1 MATYNYKMGL
11 GNVGSFQTSG
21 MPYVTGNLNL
31 NNEFYGEDDYE
42 KFTFDR
48 VTRYVTIINKGPED
62 LKVAFS
68 KNGIQGSNHLV
79 MWVSSSLTLEMKLT
93 ELYMSGSSNC
103 AIIAGLT
110 GIQATAVN
118 NTGVSPSGSNWS
130 GSLGTLVG

>member
-103 AIIAGLT
+103 AIVAGLT
-110 GIQATAVN
+110 SISAEAID
-118 NTGVSPSGSNWS
+118 NTSVSPSGSNWS
-130 GSLGTLVG
+130 GSTGLVIG